1 MTISACSGSATR
13 GDIELSSFP
22 DILPHLDSIWDIG
35 VAIDL
40 KAVEQLATDQSS
52 LKAAAGLAKPA
63 KWSGVGASQDGAL
76 IWGECAGSG
85 ANPYRVMA
93 DLRDLGNKCT
103 CPSRKFPCK
112 HVLGLL
118 WLNAE
123 AIVPFAP
130 ADTPAWVS
138 DWLGRRRGTSTAKPA
153 NNAPAAGEKDL
164 RAARAAE
171 PEVAEDPKDVARREA
186 QAAKRNEET
195 ERAILD
201 ALDALEQW
209 IGDQLRMG
217 LSGFIDDA
225 TARCR
230 RIAARLVDG
239 KAAVL
244 AGRIDELPSR
254 LLALAAG
261 DRPRGAVVELGK
273 LVLLARA
280 FRTAPRDAE
289 IRRAVAASETRE
301 TVLANPQ
308 ALRVDAHWEVLAE
321 QVQTRRD
328 GLVSQTTWLLNLA
341 AIGPRFA
348 MLLDFFPASAGRRGS
363 VFTPGDRFQGELVFY
378 PSAQPLR
385 ALLVHRDAA
394 QEMPAMEWPVPEETL
409 ADALTRP
416 LLTEPWAIDLPLLL
430 PPGRIARDD
439 VGHAWWRS
447 ADGTATLPVATEV
460 NGLLCGTDL
469 TRTAAIWS
477 GNRLAILAAQ
487 TPWGRIG
494 HD

>member
-1 MTISACSGSATR
+1 
-13 GDIELSSFP
+13 
-22 DILPHLDSIWDIG
+22 
-35 VAIDL
+35 
-40 KAVEQLATDQSS
+40 
-52 LKAAAGLAKPA
+52 
-63 KWSGVGASQDGAL
+63 
-76 IWGECAGSG
+76 
-85 ANPYRVMA
+85 MA

-123 AIVPFAP
+123 AVVPFTP

-138 DWLGRRRGTSTAKPA
+138 DWLGRRRGPSAAKPA
-153 NNAPAAGEKDL
+153 TNAPPGGDKDL
-164 RAARAAE
+164 GAARAAE
-171 PEVAEDPKDVARREA
+171 PEVADDPKDVARREA
-186 QAAKRNEET
+186 QLAKRNEET
-195 ERAILD
+195 ERAIFD
-201 ALDALEQW
+201 ALDALDQW

-254 LLALAAG
+254 LLALSAG

-280 FRTAPRDAE
+280 FRATPRNTA

-301 TVLANPQ
+301 TVLADPD
-308 ALRVDAHWEVLAE
+308 ALRVDADWEVLAE

-341 AIGPRFA
+341 AAGPRFA

-363 VFTPGDRFQGELVFY
+363 VFTPGERFHGELVFY

-385 ALLVHRDAA
+385 ALLVRARRHARDAA
-394 QEMPAMEWPVPEETL
+394 AGMARAGWHTLRGVDATVAGRALGDRHSAAAAARAHRARRCRTHMVAIGRWPR
-409 ADALTRP
+409 DAAGGLRGQ
-416 LLTEPWAIDLPLLL
+416 WHSVRHRSRAHRRDLV
-430 PPGRIARDD
+430 GQSARDP
-439 VGHAWWRS
+439 RR
-447 ADGTATLPVATEV
+447 ADPLGADRRP
-460 NGLLCGTDL
+460 
-469 TRTAAIWS
+469 
-477 GNRLAILAAQ
+477 
-487 TPWGRIG
+487 
-494 HD
+494 

>member
-1 MTISACSGSATR
+1 M
-13 GDIELSSFP
+13 
-22 DILPHLDSIWDIG
+22 
-35 VAIDL
+35 AIDL

-123 AIVPFAP
+123 AIVPFVP
-130 ADTPAWVS
+130 AETPAWVS
-138 DWLGRRRGTSTAKPA
+138 DWLGRRRGTSAAKPGS
-153 NNAPAAGEKDL
+153 NAPPAGDKDV

-171 PEVAEDPKDVARREA
+171 PEVAEDPKDIARREA
-186 QAAKRNEET
+186 QAARRSEET

-209 IGDQLRMG
+209 IGDQLRLG

-261 DRPRGAVVELGK
+261 DRPRAAVVELGK

-280 FRTAPRDAE
+280 FRAAPRDAE

-301 TVLANPQ
+301 TVLSDPQ
-308 ALRVDAHWEVLAE
+308 ALRVDARWEVLAE

-341 AIGPRFA
+341 PNGPRFA

-363 VFTPGDRFQGELVFY
+363 VFTPGDRFQAELVLY
-378 PSAQPLR
+378 PSQQPLR
-385 ALLVHRDAA
+385 ALLVRRDAS
-394 QEMPAMEWPVPEETL
+394 EETPALEWPAADTAL
-409 ADALTRP
+409 GDALTRP
-416 LLTEPWAIDLPLLL
+416 LLAEPWVIEMPLLL
-430 PPGRIARDD
+430 PQGRIARDET
-439 VGHAWWRS
+439 GGAWWRA
-447 ADGTATLPVATEV
+447 ADGTATLPVAGNTE
-460 NGLLCGTDL
+460 GLLVGTAL
-469 TRTAAIWS
+469 MRTAAIWS
-477 GNRLAILAAQ
+477 GNRLTILAAQ
-487 TPWGRIG
+487 TSWGRIG
-494 HD
+494 SDE

>member
-1 MTISACSGSATR
+1 M
-13 GDIELSSFP
+13 
-22 DILPHLDSIWDIG
+22 
-35 VAIDL
+35 AIDL

-63 KWSGVGASQDGAL
+63 KWSGVGGSADGAL

-138 DWLGRRRGTSTAKPA
+138 DWLGRRRGTSAAKPA
-153 NNAPAAGEKDL
+153 NTAPSGDAKDL
-164 RAARAAE
+164 RAARAVE
-171 PEVAEDPKDVARREA
+171 PEDAEDPKDAARREA

-195 ERAILD
+195 EHAILD

-209 IGDQLRMG
+209 IGDQLRLG
-217 LSGFIDDA
+217 LAGFIDDA

-244 AGRIDELPSR
+244 AGRVDELPSR
-254 LLALAAG
+254 LLVLEAG

-280 FRTAPRDAE
+280 FRAAPREAE
-289 IRRAVAASETRE
+289 IRRAVATSETRE
-301 TVLANPQ
+301 TVLADPQ
-308 ALRVDAHWEVLAE
+308 ALRVDTQWEVLAE

-328 GLVSQTTWLLNLA
+328 GLVSQTTWLLSLGPS
-341 AIGPRFA
+341 GPRFA

-363 VFTPGDRFQGELVFY
+363 VFTPGERFRGELVFY
-378 PSAQPLR
+378 PSKAAAPRPAR
-385 ALLVHRDAA
+385 AARRRRGD
-394 QEMPAMEWPVPEETL
+394 
-409 ADALTRP
+409 ADARM
-416 LLTEPWAIDLPLLL
+416 AH
-430 PPGRIARDD
+430 ARRGALRRVD
-439 VGHAWWRS
+439 
-447 ADGTATLPVATEV
+447 
-460 NGLLCGTDL
+460 
-469 TRTAAIWS
+469 TAAAGRTLDHRYS
-477 GNRLAILAAQ
+477 AAAAAGADRARRCRACLVAIRRRHRHIA
-487 TPWGRIG
+487 GRKQCG
-494 HD
+494 GPALRDRSHAHRRDLVGQPAHDPRRTDPVGADRQR

>member
-1 MTISACSGSATR
+1 V
-13 GDIELSSFP
+13 
-22 DILPHLDSIWDIG
+22 

-40 KAVEQLATDQSS
+40 KAIEQLATDQSS

-63 KWSGVGASQDGAL
+63 KWSGVGVSRDGVL
-76 IWGECAGSG
+76 LWGECAGSG

-118 WLNAE
+118 WLKAE
-123 AIVPFAP
+123 AVVPFAP

-138 DWLGRRRGTSTAKPA
+138 DWLGRRRGGAGAAKAPPDT
-153 NNAPAAGEKDL
+153 APAAAKDL
-164 RAARAAE
+164 RAAQQAE
-171 PEVAEDPKDVARREA
+171 PKVEDPKDTARREA
-186 QAAKRNEET
+186 AAAKRSEDT

-217 LSGFIDDA
+217 LSAFIDDA

-254 LLALAAG
+254 LLALPPG

-280 FRTAPRDAE
+280 FRATPRDAE

-308 ALRVDAHWEVLAE
+308 TLRVNARWEVLAE

-328 GLVSQTTWLLNLA
+328 GLVSQTTWLLNLDEG
-341 AIGPRFA
+341 GPRFA
-348 MLLDFFPASAGRRGS
+348 MLLDFFPASVGRRGS
-363 VFTPGDRFQGELVFY
+363 VFTPGERFQGDLAFY
-378 PSAQPLR
+378 PSQQPLR
-385 ALLVHRDAA
+385 ALLVARGEAVDATI
-394 QEMPAMEWPVPEETL
+394 PEWPMPRAAL
-409 ADALTRP
+409 AELLTAP
-416 LLTEPWAIDLPLLL
+416 LLAEPWTIEIPVLL
-430 PPGRIARDD
+430 PAGRIARDD
-439 VGHAWWRS
+439 AGHPWWRS
-447 ADGTATLPVATEV
+447 ADAASTLPVAGSAE
-460 NGLLCGTDL
+460 GLLCGTDL
-469 TRTAAIWS
+469 KRTAAIWS
-477 GNRLAILAAQ
+477 GSRLTILAAQ
-487 TPWGRIG
+487 TSWGRIG
-494 HD
+494 GHG

>member
-1 MTISACSGSATR
+1 MA
-13 GDIELSSFP
+13 
-22 DILPHLDSIWDIG
+22 IG
-35 VAIDL
+35 L

-63 KWSGVGASQDGAL
+63 KWSGVGGSADGAL

-123 AIVPFAP
+123 SIVPFVP

-138 DWLGRRRGTSTAKPA
+138 DWLGRRRGPSAARPPGA
-153 NNAPAAGEKDL
+153 AAPSGEKDL
-164 RAARAAE
+164 HVARNVE
-171 PEVAEDPKDVARREA
+171 PEAVEDPKDIARREA
-186 QAAKRNEET
+186 QAAKRNEDT

-209 IGDQLRMG
+209 IGDQLRLG

-239 KAAVL
+239 KAAAL
-244 AGRIDELPSR
+244 AGRIDELPAR

-261 DRPRGAVVELGK
+261 DRPRGTVVELAK

-280 FRTAPRDAE
+280 FRATPRDAE
-289 IRRAVAASETRE
+289 IRRAVATSETRE
-301 TVLANPQ
+301 TVLADPR
-308 ALRVDAHWEVLAE
+308 APRIDAPWEVLAE

-341 AIGPRFA
+341 TSGPRFA
-348 MLLDFFPASAGRRGS
+348 ILLDFFPASAGRRGS
-363 VFTPGDRFQGELVFY
+363 VFTPGERFQGELVFY
-378 PSAQPLR
+378 PSQQPFR
-385 ALLVHRDAA
+385 ALLVRRDAA
-394 QEMPAMEWPVPEETL
+394 DDTSALEWPVPDGSL
-409 ADALTRP
+409 SDALTRP
-416 LLTEPWAIDLPLLL
+416 LLAEPWAIELPLLL
-430 PPGRIARDD
+430 PQGRIARDD
-439 VGHAWWRS
+439 SGSAWWRS
-447 ADGTATLPVATEV
+447 ADGTATLPVAGNAE
-460 NGLLCGTDL
+460 GLLSGTEL

-477 GNRLAILAAQ
+477 GNRLTILAAQ
-487 TPWGRIG
+487 STWGRIG
-494 HD
+494 GHV

>member
-1 MTISACSGSATR
+1 M
-13 GDIELSSFP
+13 
-22 DILPHLDSIWDIG
+22 
-35 VAIDL
+35 AIDL

-63 KWSGVGASQDGAL
+63 KWSGVGMSRDAAL

-123 AIVPFAP
+123 AVVPFTP

-138 DWLGRRRGTSTAKPA
+138 DWLGRRRGPSTAKPA
-153 NNAPAAGEKDL
+153 TNAPPGGDKDL
-164 RAARAAE
+164 GAARAAE
-171 PEVAEDPKDVARREA
+171 PGVADDPKDVARREA

-195 ERAILD
+195 ERAIFD

-254 LLALAAG
+254 LLALSAG

-280 FRTAPRDAE
+280 FRATPRNTE

-301 TVLANPQ
+301 TVLVDPD
-308 ALRVDAHWEVLAE
+308 ALRVDADWEVLAE

-328 GLVSQTTWLLNLA
+328 SLVSQTTWLLNLA
-341 AIGPRFA
+341 AAGPRFA

-363 VFTPGDRFQGELVFY
+363 GFTPGERFHGELVFY

-385 ALLVHRDAA
+385 ALLVRRDAA
-394 QEMPAMEWPVPEETL
+394 HEMPAPAWPAPDDTL
-409 ADALTRP
+409 SEALTRP
-416 LLTEPWAIDLPLLL
+416 LLAEPWMIDIPLLL
-430 PPGRIARDD
+430 PQGRIARDAT
-439 VGHAWWRS
+439 GHTWWRS
-447 ADGTATLPVATEV
+447 ADGLATLPVASEV
-460 NGLLCGTDL
+460 NGILCGTDL

-494 HD
+494 GHD